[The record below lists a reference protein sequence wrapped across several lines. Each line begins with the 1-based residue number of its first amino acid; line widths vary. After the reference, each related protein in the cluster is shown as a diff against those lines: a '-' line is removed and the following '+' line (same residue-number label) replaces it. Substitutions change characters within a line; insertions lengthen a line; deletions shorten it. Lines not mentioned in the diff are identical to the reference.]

1 MRAHGIFCAAAV
13 ANLQRGSQCCDDAHL
28 TGERRCARFQVSS
41 VAPYGTSPP
50 ETAASRDL
58 GRPQR
63 PNTAF
68 IVRSSSGAGAR
79 LSQAARMAVPT
90 AFANTSIGE
99 FS

>member
-1 MRAHGIFCAAAV
+1 MMRVPSLAELMPYLLGQVNIGAA
-13 ANLQRGSQCCDDAHL
+13 
-28 TGERRCARFQVSS
+28 
-41 VAPYGTSPP
+41 YGASPP
-50 ETAASRDL
+50 ETAVSRDL

-79 LSQAARMAVPT
+79 LSQAARMAVTT
-90 AFANTSIGE
+90 AFASTSIRD